1 MRMTR
6 RMTIA
11 VGAALALAAG
21 GAGAAIAVG
30 GGTDEADERTTGP
43 AADRAADAARSGRG
57 GRSRSAPPTA
67 PSWTSSWTPIFAASA
82 PRPTS
87 PRARATRTRRGR
99 LSPAAA
105 GEQRSTP

>member
-43 AADRAADAARSGRG
+43 AADRAAEAALALYPG
-57 GRSRSAPPTA
+57 GTVGGVEAESEE
-67 PSWTSSWTPIFAASA
+67 
-82 PRPTS
+82 
-87 PRARATRTRRGR
+87 RARWEVEIRTADGTIVDVKLDADLRRVSAETDEPEGQ
-99 LSPAAA
+99 
-105 GEQRSTP
+105 GDED